1 MSFYRL
7 CVQCYEGVFMNR
19 LFFRAL
25 ILFVIALGLPG
36 FPVQVQA
43 TICPEPGWPYM
54 RSKLVPDPALVRGE
68 LANGL
73 RYAVMENREPADH
86 VALFL
91 YVGAGSLHETAEQRG
106 IAHFLEHM
114 LFHGTTHFAPGELI
128 GYLQDIGMGFGRDT
142 NAHTSYNET
151 VYRLDL
157 PKGDD
162 QSLQKGMLV
171 MADYARGALLVES
184 EVERERGVILAEK
197 RSRESA
203 AQKARSAATARKFA
217 GTLLPDREVI
227 GTTEVLLRADGQ
239 VLRDYYDQWYRPEN
253 MVLVAVGDA
262 SSARLVALIEQYFT
276 PLAGARKKPQCPDPG
291 DIAEEGVNTFGYY
304 DPELAGTH
312 VSIEAFANIVPRDDS
327 EEVRREELISYLID
341 VILNKRLRKLQES
354 RGDIFTGAGYSS
366 GELLSRYR
374 YASIAA
380 STETS
385 QWQPVLEKLNDIL
398 RQAVQHGVVDQELE
412 EAKENIRSSL
422 NAAVLTAASR
432 KSESIGRE
440 IIRQFSRNQVVLS
453 PDQENELYS
462 ALLNTVDIE
471 EVHEQL
477 VRDWSGGRRVV
488 SVTGNG
494 WQEEGDGEATILNVY
509 TESGKKEVERYS
521 EDTVPAFPYLDIG
534 KKEIR
539 PVNRQQLSAV
549 DGLRLDFANK
559 VSVQLKPTAFEP
571 NRVLVAA
578 RIGRGKMTEPLPGL
592 AEIGEDVINGS
603 GTSRLEPSEMARAL
617 AGTTVNVRFQIGEE
631 SSVYLGS
638 SVSADAERLLQVI
651 VHLLEDPGLG
661 EQAWRRTVRRMEQVD
676 EHLRRDVE
684 GLVESRI
691 DRFLAGGDK
700 RAGWPPIEEV
710 RKRTIEELRNWLV
723 PEITEGSL
731 EVAVVGDF
739 AITEMEHLVS
749 RYFGALADRKSN
761 GPEFGS
767 RQFPQEKLLELQVES
782 DVQKSLVVVAWPT
795 TGFWDIGKTR
805 RLNILAAILLDTM
818 RQVIREEMGAS
829 YSPVVIHLPGRGYPD
844 YGRMQVQV
852 VVEPGNETAVRERIE
867 QLIADLR
874 ERGVEPVALER
885 AKKPVLTELHEAV
898 RTNSYWLNSVLAGGV
913 RYPVQLQW
921 SQAMIDDYTRIT
933 KEDMDSLISTYLDP
947 IDMITVF
954 VRPVGTTKGDRDD
967 EARGGAEVAP

>member
-1 MSFYRL
+1 
-7 CVQCYEGVFMNR
+7 MNR
-19 LFFRAL
+19 LFFSAFFL
-25 ILFVIALGLPG
+25 IVFAFGLPG
-36 FPVQVQA
+36 FPRQLQA
-43 TICPEPGWPYM
+43 TICPEPGWPSQ
-54 RSKLVPDPALVRGE
+54 RSELAPDPTLVGGE

-91 YVGAGSLHETAEQRG
+91 YVGGGSLHETEGQRG

-142 NAHTSYNET
+142 NAHTSYDET

-157 PKGDD
+157 PRGDD
-162 QSLQKGMLV
+162 ESLHKGMLV
-171 MADYARGALLVES
+171 MADYARGALLLES

-203 AQKARSAATARKFA
+203 VQRARSAATAQKFA

-227 GTTEVLLRADGQ
+227 GTTEVLLRADAR
-239 VLRDYYDQWYRPEN
+239 VLRDYYEQWYRPEN

-262 SSARLVALIEQYFT
+262 SSATLVGLIEKYFA
-276 PLAGARKKPQCPDPG
+276 PLTGAGKKPQCPDPG
-291 DIAEEGVNTFGYY
+291 DIAEGGVKTFGYY

-312 VSIEAFANIVPRDDS
+312 VSIESFANIVPRDDS
-327 EEVRREELISYLID
+327 KEVRREELISYLID
-341 VILNKRLRKLQES
+341 VILNNRLRKLQES
-354 RGDIFTGAGYSS
+354 QGDIFTGAGYSS

-374 YASIAA
+374 YASLSA

-385 QWQPVLEKLNDIL
+385 QWQPVLEELNGIL
-398 RQAVQHGVVDQELE
+398 RQALQYGVLGQELE

-422 NAAVLTAASR
+422 NAAVLTVASR

-440 IIRQFSRNQVVLS
+440 IIRQFTRNRVVLS
-453 PDQENELYS
+453 PAQKSDLYS
-462 ALLNTVDIE
+462 AILNTIDLAA
-471 EVHEQL
+471 VHEQL

-488 SVTGNG
+488 GVTGNVRP
-494 WQEEGDGEATILNVY
+494 EAGDGEAAILKAY
-509 TESGKKEVERYS
+509 TDSGQKQVERYRG
-521 EDTVPAFPYLDIG
+521 DTVPVFPYLEIG
-534 KKEIR
+534 KKENR
-539 PVNRQQLSAV
+539 SVNRQQLSTV
-549 DGLRLDFANK
+549 GGVRLDFANK
-559 VSVQLKPTAFEP
+559 VSVLLKPTTFEP
-571 NRVLVAA
+571 NRVVVAA

-592 AEIGEDVINGS
+592 AELGEDVINGS

-651 VHLLEDPGLG
+651 THLLEDPGLS
-661 EQAWRRTVRRMEQVD
+661 EQAWKRTVRRMEQVD

-691 DRFLAGGDK
+691 DRFLAGGDQ
-700 RAGWPPIEEV
+700 RAGWPAMEEV
-710 RKRTIEELRNWLV
+710 RKRTIEELRSWLV
-723 PEITEGSL
+723 PEITDGSL
-731 EVAVVGDF
+731 EVALVGDF
-739 AITEMEHLVS
+739 AITEMENLVS
-749 RYFGALADRKSN
+749 RYFGGLSERKKN
-761 GPEFGS
+761 VPEFGS
-767 RQFPQEKLLELQVES
+767 RQFPQEKLLELQAES
-782 DVQKSLVVVAWPT
+782 DVQKSLVVVTWPT

-805 RLNILAAILLDTM
+805 RLNILAAILLDKM

-829 YSPVVIHLPGRGYPD
+829 YSPVVIHLPERAYPD

-852 VVEPGNETAVRERIE
+852 VVEPGNETAVRQRIG

-874 ERGVEPVALER
+874 ERGVEPIALER
-885 AKKPVLTELHEAV
+885 AKKPVLTELYEAV

-921 SQAMIDDYTRIT
+921 PQAMIDDYTRIT

-947 IDMITVF
+947 DTMITVF
-954 VRPVGTTKGDRDD
+954 VRPVGTTMADRAD
-967 EARGGAEVAP
+967 EAGSGVEVVP